1 MSCNQI
7 VLQDDLKQYYQCKGV
22 FIGGHKDALTWWEN
36 LPTTANKNPLKAL
49 AITIHSIVPHAAEVE
64 RLFSALGGTQSTKR
78 CNLSVSTFETLGKLR
93 ANYSRHLYNRDCAE
107 GKPIHR
113 RHAHMH
119 TRTELGINVDLVND
133 LNESFTWTPPFSLQ
147 SDDDNNDL
155 LADPEDVTLDDI
167 DDAFNKLEDELR
179 KEKEA
184 LMDQDVDGGEI
195 LEGQIY
201 DFAELAKINAGEVP
215 KPANEDIEVIGSD
228 NEDDWDVETMVSGVY
243 I

>member
-1 MSCNQI
+1 MSRNQI
-7 VLQDDLKQYYQCKGV
+7 VYFSKLVSSNDAR
-22 FIGGHKDALTWWEN
+22 GH
-36 LPTTANKNPLKAL
+36 
-49 AITIHSIVPHAAEVE
+49 
-64 RLFSALGGTQSTKR
+64 
-78 CNLSVSTFETLGKLR
+78 
-93 ANYSRHLYNRDCAE
+93 
-107 GKPIHR
+107 
-113 RHAHMH
+113 
-119 TRTELGINVDLVND
+119 VDLVND
-133 LNESFTWTPPFSLQ
+133 LDKSFTWTPPFSLQ
-147 SDDDNNDL
+147 SDDNDNDL